1 MKILTINTHS
11 ILEKDYEK
19 KCEYFKDAIIR
30 IQPDIIAMQEV
41 NQSKWA
47 KTVDNPNYI
56 GNMQIKSDNHALKIS
71 KMLENS
77 KVNYFYNWLGI
88 KFSYKIFEEGISIF
102 SKKPIENVSELLL
115 TEKDDV
121 SDWRT
126 RKAQLAK
133 IGDML
138 ICNVHMGWWDDNDA
152 PFLKQFN
159 VLNNHLSNINSQI
172 FLMGDFNS
180 PANEKNR
187 GYETVI
193 NSGWFDTYTL
203 ANVKDSG
210 YTVTKKIDGWETSE
224 EKRIDYIFTNRKIPV
239 KSSNVI
245 FNREIEN
252 IISDHF
258 GVIIE
263 I

>member
-19 KCEYFKDAIIR
+19 KCEYFKDAIIK

-41 NQSKWA
+41 SQSKWA

-56 GNMQIKSDNHALKIS
+56 GTIPIKSDNHALKIS
-71 KMLENS
+71 KMLS
-77 KVNYFYNWLGI
+77 DYGIHYFYNWLGI
-88 KFSYKIFEEGISIF
+88 KYGYKIFEEGISVF
-102 SKKPIENVSELLL
+102 SKKPIESISQLLL
-115 TEKDDV
+115 TKKDDIYN
-121 SDWRT
+121 WKT
-126 RKAQLAK
+126 RKAQIAK
-133 IGDML
+133 IDNML
-138 ICNVHMGWWDDNDA
+138 ICNVHMGWWDDNDE
-152 PFLKQFN
+152 PFLSQFN
-159 VLNNHLSNINSQI
+159 ILNNELSKEDLQI

-180 PANEKNR
+180 PADEKNT
-187 GYETVI
+187 GYETII

-203 ANVKDSG
+203 ADMKDNG
-210 YTVTKKIDGWETSE
+210 YTVTKKIDGWETNE
-224 EKRIDYIFTNRKIPV
+224 NKRIDYIFTNRKIPV
-239 KSSNVI
+239 KSSKVI
-245 FNREIEN
+245 FNRENEN